1 MGNQDG
7 VPLGARQEKI
17 RAVAGPGGPRSG
29 AFASR
34 RASLFRADFA
44 GLMLVSAVSIGF
56 LAASI
61 AGRDLPSF
69 GHVGAGKMLL
79 LSVGAGALSF
89 VVVSVGLLLWSI
101 RQVRVAATAA
111 GAEVIE
117 LRKSLRAAD
126 AILRAEPQVLLY
138 WEEGAAAR
146 LVVNNLEGVTGLPRD
161 ADGYLRF
168 GAWLEAESISEL
180 TASLD
185 KLFLDGS
192 AFNLLLRTQAGGHL
206 EADGRSAGA
215 RAILKLR
222 DVAGQKRDLARV
234 VDQHR
239 RLGREIA
246 AARTLLDALPVPVWL
261 KDAGGRLEWVN
272 QAYARAVDVETPA
285 EVYERQ
291 VEFLETR
298 QRREAD
304 TLLGRGEAYRQRVRV
319 IVGGERRSFDVVALP
334 LDRAS
339 AGLAI
344 DVAALEKAEG
354 ELSRQTASHEGMLDR
369 VSSAVAI
376 FGPDRRLS
384 FFNAAFHQLWQLDAD
399 WLGSHPADGEILDRL
414 REQRQLPE
422 VANYRDFK
430 EKTLARYGGNSEHED
445 WWHLADGR
453 TVRVTAVPRPDGG
466 LTYLYDDVTEEFA
479 LKRRYELMIHV
490 QKETL
495 DHLKEAVA
503 LFATDGRLKLF
514 NPAFAKIWQLDAK
527 ALEKEQHIDE
537 VVRSMELLH
546 ADEATWRDVKR
557 AVTGLSDLRSPL
569 NGQIQ
574 RQDGC
579 TIDYALLPL
588 PDGATLLSFADV
600 TAAKRM
606 ERVLTERNEA
616 LIAADRL
623 KNQFISHVSYEL
635 RTPLQ
640 TITGFTELMMSPRT
654 GLLTPRQRDY
664 LGTVLTASETL
675 KGVIN
680 GILDLAVI
688 DAGALELNLVTINVP
703 GMMEEVSVAVRERLA
718 RASLKLEVS
727 IGRTV
732 TEIVA
737 DEGRIRQMLD
747 NILSNAIG
755 FSDPGKTVRLVCR
768 KLGDDVLFTIEDEG
782 VGILK
787 EDLPKVFERFVSR
800 TQGSS
805 HRGAG
810 LGLPLVK
817 SLAELHGG
825 SVWIE
830 SEPGQGTSVHL
841 RLPER
846 GRTKA
851 AMPRAVQDVIAAA
864 AQTSHEIGQ
873 IR

>member
-1 MGNQDG
+1 MRNQDD
-7 VPLGARQEKI
+7 VSSAARPEKI
-17 RAVAGPGGPRSG
+17 RDEARSRAGRPIAVFAGRS
-29 AFASR
+29 
-34 RASLFRADFA
+34 SLFRADFA
-44 GLMLVSAVSIGF
+44 GLMLVSAVTIGF

-61 AGRDLPSF
+61 SGPELPAM
-69 GHVGAGKMLL
+69 GHVSAGKMLL
-79 LSVGAGALSF
+79 LSIGAGALAF
-89 VVVSVGLLLWSI
+89 VVAAVGLLLLSI
-101 RQVRVAATAA
+101 RQVRLASHASQ
-111 GAEVIE
+111 AETLE

-138 WEEGAAAR
+138 WDDGAAAI
-146 LVVNNLEGVTGLPRD
+146 LMVNNLEGVAGLPRD
-161 ADGYLRF
+161 VDGYVRF
-168 GAWLEAESISEL
+168 GSWLEAESSREL
-180 TASLD
+180 TAGLD

-192 AFNLLLRTQAGGHL
+192 AFNVLIKTRSGGHL
-206 EADGRSAGA
+206 EADGRAAGG

-239 RLGREIA
+239 RLAREIV
-246 AARTLLDALPVPVWL
+246 AARALLDALPMPVWL
-261 KDAGGRLEWVN
+261 KDTSGRIEWVN
-272 QAYARAVDVETPA
+272 QAYARAVDVEAQA
-285 EVYERQ
+285 EVYTRQ

-298 QRREAD
+298 QRRDVDAALSRDEVH
-304 TLLGRGEAYRQRVRV
+304 RQRMHV
-319 IVGGERRSFDVVALP
+319 IVGGERRAYDVVALP
-334 LDRAS
+334 LNRAS

-354 ELSRQTASHEGMLDR
+354 ELSRQKATHEGMLDR

-376 FGPDRRLS
+376 FGPDRKLS
-384 FFNAAFHQLWQLDAD
+384 FFNDAFHQLWQLDAD
-399 WLGSHPADGEILDRL
+399 WLASHPADGEILDRL

-422 VANYRDFK
+422 MANYRDFK
-430 EKTLARYGGNSEHED
+430 DKTLARYGSQSDHED

-453 TVRVTAVPRPDGG
+453 TVHFTVVPRPDGG

-514 NPAFAKIWQLDAK
+514 NPAFAKIWKLDAK
-527 ALEKEQHIDE
+527 LLEKEQHIDD
-537 VVRSMELLH
+537 VVKSMQLLH
-546 ADEATWRDVKR
+546 ADETTWRDVKR

-574 RQDGC
+574 RQDGS

-616 LIAADRL
+616 LIAADKL

-640 TITGFTELMMSPRT
+640 TITGFTELMLTPRT

-664 LGTVLTASETL
+664 LGTVLNASEAL
-675 KGVIN
+675 KSVIN

-688 DAGALELNLVTINVP
+688 DAGALELHMAPIKVSGLI
-703 GMMEEVSVAVRERLA
+703 EEASSAVRDRLTKA
-718 RASLKLEVS
+718 GLKLDVS
-727 IGRTV
+727 IARSV

-747 NILSNAIG
+747 NLLSNAIG
-755 FSDPGKTVRLVCR
+755 FSEAGKTVRLSCR

-782 VGILK
+782 VGIPK
-787 EDLPKVFERFVSR
+787 DELPKIFERFVSR

-841 RLPER
+841 KLPER
-846 GRTKA
+846 GRTKTA
-851 AMPRAVQDVIAAA
+851 APRVVQDVIVAATK
-864 AQTSHEIGQ
+864 TSEEIGQ

>member
-1 MGNQDG
+1 MRNQDDAPAG
-7 VPLGARQEKI
+7 VRT
-17 RAVAGPGGPRSG
+17 AGIPFGVRSG
-29 AFASR
+29 ER
-34 RASLFRADFA
+34 RHEAPTGGRSALFRADFA
-44 GLMLVSAVSIGF
+44 GLMLVSAVGIGF

-61 AGRDLPSF
+61 SGRDLPSL
-69 GHVGAGKMLL
+69 GHVSAGKMLL
-79 LSVGAGALSF
+79 LSIGAGALAF
-89 VVVSVGLLLWSI
+89 VVVAVGLLLVSI
-101 RQVRVAATAA
+101 RQVRVSAHAA
-111 GAEVIE
+111 GAEVIA

-126 AILRAEPQVLLY
+126 AILRAEPQVLIY
-138 WEEGAAAR
+138 WDEGAAAR
-146 LVVNNLEGVTGLPRD
+146 LMVNNLEGVSGLPGD
-161 ADGYLRF
+161 VDSYLRF
-168 GAWLEAESISEL
+168 AAWLETESMREL
-180 TASLD
+180 TAGLD

-192 AFNLLLRTQAGGHL
+192 SFNLLLKTQGGGHL

-239 RLGREIA
+239 RLAREIF
-246 AARTLLDALPVPVWL
+246 AARSLLDALPMPVWL
-261 KDAGGRLEWVN
+261 KDTSGRIEWVN
-272 QAYARAVDVETPA
+272 QAYARAVDVEAPA
-285 EVYERQ
+285 EVYARQ

-298 QRREAD
+298 QRREAGAA
-304 TLLGRGEAYRQRVRV
+304 LGRGEAHRQRVRV
-319 IVGGERRSFDVVALP
+319 IVGGERRAYDVVALP
-334 LDRAS
+334 LDGAS

-344 DVAALEKAEG
+344 DVAALEKAES
-354 ELSRQTASHEGMLDR
+354 ELSRQTATHEGMLDR

-376 FGPDRRLS
+376 FGPDRKLS
-384 FFNAAFHQLWQLDAD
+384 FFNAAFQGLWQFEAD
-399 WLGSHPADGEILDRL
+399 WLAGHPADGEILDRL
-414 REQRQLPE
+414 RERRQLPE
-422 VANYRDFK
+422 FANYRDFK
-430 EKTLARYGGNSEHED
+430 EKTLARYGSQSEQQD

-453 TVRVTAVPRPDGG
+453 TIRITTVPRPDGG

-514 NPAFAKIWQLDAK
+514 NPAFAKVWKLDAK
-527 ALEKEQHIDE
+527 ALEKEQHIDD
-537 VVRSMELLH
+537 VVRSMQLLH
-546 ADEATWRDVKR
+546 ADEPTWRDVKR

-574 RQDGC
+574 RDDGA

-616 LIAADRL
+616 LIAADKL

-654 GLLTPRQRDY
+654 GLLTARQRDY

-688 DAGALELNLVTINVP
+688 DAGALELNLTPIKVP
-703 GMMEEVSVAVRERLA
+703 ALIEEVAAAVRERLT
-718 RASLKLEVS
+718 RAGLKLEVS
-727 IGRTV
+727 IAPAV
-732 TEIVA
+732 KEVVA

-747 NILSNAIG
+747 NVLSNAIG
-755 FSDPGKTVRLVCR
+755 FSEPGKIVRLTCR
-768 KLGDDVLFTIEDEG
+768 KLGDDVMFSIEDEG
-782 VGILK
+782 LGIPR
-787 EDLPKVFERFVSR
+787 EELPKVFERFVSR
-800 TQGSS
+800 AQGSS

-830 SEPGQGTSVHL
+830 SEPGRGTSVHL
-841 RLPER
+841 KLPER
-846 GRTKA
+846 GRSKA
-851 AMPRAVQDVIAAA
+851 AAPRVVHDVIVAAA
-864 AQTSHEIGQ
+864 KTTEAIGQ